1 MSGRWTLLAALVLTA
16 CGHENTLDPIDT
28 GERPVGPQPEV
39 NVPTILI
46 NEVMA
51 DNESTINGPDGSSF
65 PDWVEIVNASEE
77 PVDTRRI
84 RVESEDGG
92 WEGAGELVLQPG
104 DRMIIWF
111 DEERDKV
118 NPWAGVRLGKTQDFV
133 IAFVDGVATDQVD
146 IIELGEDVSLAR
158 TPDIIGDLVPT
169 AWPTPG
175 EINQPEPSP
184 TLDPGD
190 ETLFIPG
197 KMHKIQFIFTPQNLQ
212 AIDGGDRPVVHAEA
226 IIDGVRYR
234 DIGVGLKGSASYD
247 PMSKKPAFKVK
258 LNEWIKGTRFRG
270 QRAFGLHNGMVL
282 DPTRTRD
289 FMTYK
294 LARTVGLMAPRVGWA
309 EVWANQDYLGLYMII
324 ERFEEEFIEYRRPG
338 HGELGFVFEG
348 NTAEGGG
355 WASDFGSWGVVN
367 FDQEE
372 GPRPLPAQVQNS
384 MQQINDIIKSN
395 PSPSDATMDELF
407 KYLNKP
413 QFLTYMAW
421 ESVVNHTDGYKAPN
435 NWRFYVDPVTYK
447 VEWMPAGA
455 EWTWDFAPNVYSFGG
470 AVASYCLKNAKC
482 KRDYSIRLLEV
493 AKATDQLK
501 LLDTYYQ
508 LTSFLGPYIDKD
520 PRYYNKWG
528 GGGLEAARASTID
541 KLKNNTNSVRQQVK
555 SAYPDL

>member
-1 MSGRWTLLAALVLTA
+1 MSGRWTLLAALALTA
-16 CGHENTLDPIDT
+16 CTSDVDIGDVDT
-28 GERPVGPQPEV
+28 GTPPIGPKPEV
-39 NVPTILI
+39 NVPAILI

-51 DNESTINGPDGSSF
+51 DNESTINGPDGSSL

-84 RVESEDGG
+84 RLESE
-92 WEGAGELVLQPG
+92 EGAWQGTGDRVLLPG
-104 DRMIIWF
+104 DRMIVWF
-111 DEERDKV
+111 DEERDKQ

-133 IAFVDGVATDQVD
+133 IAFVDGHATDQVE
-146 IIELGEDVSLAR
+146 ILELGEDVSLAR
-158 TPDIIGDLVPT
+158 TPDITGPLVPT

-175 EINQPEPSP
+175 EVNHPEPSP

-190 ETLFIPG
+190 ETLFVPG
-197 KMHKIQFIFTPQNLQ
+197 KMHKIQFIFTPANLQ
-212 AIDGGDRPVVHAEA
+212 AIDGHDRPIVHAEA

-247 PMSKKPAFKVK
+247 PMSRKPAFKVK
-258 LNEWIKGTRFRG
+258 LNEWLPGVRFRG

-289 FMTYK
+289 YMTYK

-309 EVWANQDYLGLYMII
+309 EVWANDEYLGLYMVI

-338 HGELGFVFEG
+338 HGEMGFVFEG
-348 NTAEGGG
+348 NSSENGG
-355 WASDFGSWGVVN
+355 WASDFGGWGGAVN

-372 GPRPLPAQVQNS
+372 GPRPLPPQVQNS
-384 MQQINDIIKSN
+384 IQQVNDIVKGN
-395 PSPSDATMDELF
+395 PSPSDAVMDELW
-407 KYLNKP
+407 KYLNKS

-447 VEWMPAGA
+447 LEWMPAGA
-455 EWTWDFAPNVYSFGG
+455 EWTWDFAPSVYSFGG
-470 AVASYCLKNAKC
+470 AVASFCLKNAKC
-482 KRDYSIRLLEV
+482 KREYSIRLLEV
-493 AKATDQLK
+493 AKATDQLN

-508 LTSFLGPYIDKD
+508 LTSWLGYYIDKD

-528 GGGLEAARASTID
+528 GTIEQARASTID
-541 KLKNNTNSVRQQVK
+541 KLKNNTTTVRTQVK
-555 SAYPDL
+555 QQYPDL